1 MSILNPQT
9 FLELTQRLAHEC
21 QLPVDGVTGVT
32 GAEGQEFDLFAWVSQ
47 AALEIDELHEDWAYL
62 LVHPGVSFATIAGQQ
77 LYTPSG
83 AGITAGDVSSW
94 RKNTF
99 RNYNT
104 STGYSSELHMTYV
117 EYDTWLDTEKFGTL
131 RTTQV
136 RPMVFTITPEKSIGL
151 QCPLAGYTV
160 IADYYREPVV
170 LEADADQPLIPPRYR
185 MAIVYKAMMEYGA
198 EEQDAMLFN
207 RAERLFN
214 QMITRM
220 ERTQLPTVSGSGAL
234 A

>member
-32 GAEGQEFDLFAWVSQ
+32 GATGQEFDLFAWISQ
-47 AALEIDELHEDWAYL
+47 AALEIDEMREDWAYL
-62 LVHPGVSFATIAGQQ
+62 LVHPGVSFTTVAGQQ
-77 LYTPSG
+77 LYTPTQ
-83 AGITAGDVSSW
+83 AGIAAADVSKW
-94 RKNTF
+94 RINTF
-99 RNYNT
+99 RNYLT
-104 STGYSSELHMTYV
+104 SSGYPSELAMTHL
-117 EYDTWLDTEKFGTL
+117 EYDAWLSSEKFGAK

-170 LEADADQPLIPPRYR
+170 LEADANEPLIPPRYR

-198 EEQDAMLFN
+198 EENDATLHN
-207 RAERLFN
+207 RAERLFTN
-214 QMITRM
+214 MLHRM
-220 ERTQLPTVSGSGAL
+220 ERTQLPSISGDGAL